1 MANRNHNEPANKA
14 AETGRMASDE
24 TTHTARVVTD
34 EAAEAGEQA
43 LRAGTDIVRRSA
55 ETVQEAWTSGL
66 DTATQSFQRM
76 TDQFTQT
83 FGFAGPQTEELARR
97 SSQNVEAVAEASRV
111 LAQGL
116 QEVSR
121 EWISLAQDR
130 LTKNLDGLNEL
141 ARCRSVPDFVA
152 VQSGIVRD
160 NLQQMIDNSRRV
172 AEVSVR
178 VADEAARVIQAQAN
192 RTASQARRTA

>member
-1 MANRNHNEPANKA
+1 MANRNDNEPTNQA
-14 AETGRMASDE
+14 AEAGRKASDE
-24 TTHTARVVTD
+24 ATRTARAVTD

-55 ETVQEAWTSGL
+55 ETTQEAWTSGL
-66 DTATQSFQRM
+66 DRATQSFQRM
-76 TDQFTQT
+76 TDQFTQA
-83 FGFAGPQTEELARR
+83 FGFADPQSEELART
-97 SSQNVEAVAEASRV
+97 SSQNVQTVMQASTV

-121 EWISLAQDR
+121 EWIGLAQDR

-152 VQSGIVRD
+152 VQSNLVRD
-160 NLQQMIDNSRRV
+160 NLQQMIDNSRHI

-178 VADEAARVIQAQAN
+178 VADEAARIMQAQAN
-192 RTASQARRTA
+192 ANADQARGRA